1 MSSSLEQLKLKAFEN
16 SAVREEYDALAE
28 EFDLISS
35 LIRMRSSAGLRQEQL
50 AQKMGT
56 KKGNI
61 SRLERGNT
69 NPSWATLKKYASACG
84 FEIALDVQAR

>member
-1 MSSSLEQLKLKAFEN
+1 MVSSLEQLKLKAFEN
-16 SAVREEYDALAE
+16 GAVREEYDALAE

-35 LIRMRSSAGLRQEQL
+35 LIRMRSSAGLTQEQL

-69 NPSWATLKKYASACG
+69 NPSWDTLKKYATACG